1 MLLSIP
7 LERYENVL
15 VLPDH
20 LPEQR
25 YVICQAD
32 DANCWHIL
40 SIPLNNLLLQRL
52 VATVEP
58 SDQQRLHLILQGT
71 YQELERQ
78 GNLLLLPEN
87 LINSKPGSQYV
98 LTLAKKPTNPAC

>member
-7 LERYENVL
+7 LECYVNVL
-15 VLPDH
+15 VLPDY

-40 SIPLNNLLLQRL
+40 PIALHNLLLQHL
-52 VATVEP
+52 VSNVEP

-71 YQELERQ
+71 YQELEGQ
-78 GNLLLLPEN
+78 GNLLILPEALLKENN
-87 LINSKPGSQYV
+87 LKDRYF
-98 LTLAKKPTNPAC
+98 LKLKKATNYS

>member
-1 MLLSIP
+1 MKSIQ
-7 LERYENVL
+7 LERFENYL

-40 SIPLNNLLLQRL
+40 PVDLNNQLLRRL
-52 VATVEP
+52 VANVEP
-58 SDQQRLHLILQGT
+58 CDQQRLHLILQGT

-78 GNLLLLPEN
+78 GNLLLLPEALLKGYN
-87 LINSKPGSQYV
+87 LEDRYFLKLENVSTS
-98 LTLAKKPTNPAC
+98 T

>member
-40 SIPLNNLLLQRL
+40 PLELNNQQLQQLAETLNPIDRQRFLLM
-52 VATVEP
+52 
-58 SDQQRLHLILQGT
+58 LQGT
-71 YQELERQ
+71 YQELERK

-87 LINSKPGSQYV
+87 EALAAIDFTYV
-98 LTLAKKPTNPAC
+98 LKLRQ

>member
-40 SIPLNNLLLQRL
+40 PVDLNKLLLQRL
-52 VATVEP
+52 VDTVEP
-58 SDQQRLHLILQGT
+58 CDQQRLLLILRGT

-78 GNLLLLPEN
+78 GNLLLLPEALLKENN
-87 LINSKPGSQYV
+87 LKVSYFLK
-98 LTLAKKPTNPAC
+98 LKKASTHS